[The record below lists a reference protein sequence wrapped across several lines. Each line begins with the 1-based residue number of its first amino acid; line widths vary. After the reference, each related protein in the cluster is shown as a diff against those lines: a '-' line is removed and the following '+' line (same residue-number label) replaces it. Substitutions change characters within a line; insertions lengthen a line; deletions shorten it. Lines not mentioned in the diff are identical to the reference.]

1 MDRLN
6 EKWSIL
12 KNDTSDRWDE
22 LMHRIKL
29 NELYEKKAEEDEVK
43 RVLLIVLAAIG
54 IVAFIAGISYAV
66 YKFMSK
72 DYLEDYEDDFDDD
85 FLFDDDEKEEKS
97 TD

>member
-22 LMHRIKL
+22 LMHRIRL
-29 NELYEKKAEEDEVK
+29 NELYEKKEEEYEVK
-43 RVLLIVLAAIG
+43 RIILIVLAAIG
-54 IVAFIAGISYAV
+54 IVAFVAGISYAV

-85 FLFDDDEKEEKS
+85 FLFDDDDEDAKKA
-97 TD
+97 D

>member
-85 FLFDDDEKEEKS
+85 FLFDDDEKEEES
-97 TD
+97 AD